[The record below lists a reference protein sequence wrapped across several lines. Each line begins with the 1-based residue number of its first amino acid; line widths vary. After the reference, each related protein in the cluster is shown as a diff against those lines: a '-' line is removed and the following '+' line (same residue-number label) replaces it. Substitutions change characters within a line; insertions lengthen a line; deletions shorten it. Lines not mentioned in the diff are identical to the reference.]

1 MRCSL
6 AGFLF
11 REQVMS
17 ETIAQMSKAELRDL
31 IERTLEEKLMEMLG
45 DPDEGL
51 EIRESVLARL
61 EGQRRAVVAGAR
73 GRSLS
78 DVAAELALE

>member
-1 MRCSL
+1 
-6 AGFLF
+6 
-11 REQVMS
+11 MS

-51 EIRESVLARL
+51 EIHESVLARL

-78 DVAAELALE
+78 DVAAELGLEF